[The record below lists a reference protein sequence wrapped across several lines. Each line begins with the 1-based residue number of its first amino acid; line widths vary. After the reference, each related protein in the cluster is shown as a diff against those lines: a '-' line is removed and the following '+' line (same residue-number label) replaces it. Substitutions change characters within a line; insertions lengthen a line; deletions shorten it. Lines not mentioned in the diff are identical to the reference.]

1 MELNVGTDHPTWTE
15 EEVVCSMIT
24 SFGTLGNTVRT
35 ENKNSVYNS
44 EKANLVKL
52 DTNKRIVIL
61 ASKLSKSFWKKLS
74 NNDNDN
80 DNNNNNNN
88 NNNYL
93 IKIKINYYNNDN
105 NNYYLDMG

>member
-61 ASKLSKSFWKKLS
+61 ASKLSKSFWKKLN

-88 NNNYL
+88 NDN
-93 IKIKINYYNNDN
+93 NNDN